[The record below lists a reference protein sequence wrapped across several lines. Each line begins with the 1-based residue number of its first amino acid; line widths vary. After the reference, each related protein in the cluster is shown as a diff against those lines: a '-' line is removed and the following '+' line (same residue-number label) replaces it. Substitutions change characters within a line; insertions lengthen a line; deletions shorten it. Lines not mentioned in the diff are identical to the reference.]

1 MDEGTGTTAQPESS
15 FGARLRHLRE
25 RTGKSRAVLGGLVGR
40 SEGWVKALEN
50 GRLNMPRLPMLLRLA
65 EVLGLDDLAELT
77 GGLSMPVSSLTKASH
92 DQTPRVADAM
102 LAAPVAADREPDLAG
117 LVRRTDEAWHRWVHL
132 PEQKS
137 SVAVVLP
144 CLLTEARAAAR
155 ALEGTDRRR
164 ARAELARVYSLA
176 QCFFAWQPRGELVW
190 VAADRAMGAAQ
201 DADDPLAIAAAAWYY
216 GEVYRAYGHPEQAK
230 VTALECAALLDPA
243 AGTEQRARWGHLQM
257 CAALSDAESGN
268 AGDAWRH
275 WDRASAAADALGPN
289 YYHRW
294 LRFGRADVDGFALRM
309 DVRLVRPGQALRRA
323 DALDLSAQPG
333 PGKRA
338 LRLLDIAGA
347 HNLRNERAGVIYMI
361 RRAHQESAETVK
373 FDLPARAMLVDLSQ
387 RRSSVRHDAR
397 ELAMTL
403 GVPI

>member
-1 MDEGTGTTAQPESS
+1 MDEGTGTTAQAESS

-257 CAALSDAESGN
+257 CAALSDAESGS

-275 WDRASAAADALGPN
+275 WDRASAVADALGPN